1 MFVYKRWVQIIDA
14 KFPGDSQLNEYLR
27 FFQENSGSGSNLHI
41 PWDQKKS
48 THRRCGMYNREE
60 AVSPVIGV
68 ILMVAITVILAA
80 VIAAFVFGM
89 AGNVDKTKMV
99 SVVGER
105 VNSSSTGGANTNGWI
120 KMTNYGGQD
129 AGKLVTTSTTA
140 WPFEVKINGQNPARG
155 QFVNMTESVGTIGY
169 YQIPAGT
176 ENNPGKT
183 DVTVT
188 GHFQDGKASVVYS
201 SKL

>member
-41 PWDQKKS
+41 PWDQRKS

-89 AGNVDKTKMV
+89 TGNVSKTKEV
-99 SVVGER
+99 SLVAQA
-105 VNSSSTGGANTNGWI
+105 SSSCSDAVEITNHGGKDTKSVAYFNVTVGTSKDAVPTGCSQVWLTNQTGSVGR
-120 KMTNYGGQD
+120 YGGQTVNLD
-129 AGKLVTTSTTA
+129 KVLVVATFLDGST
-140 WPFEVKINGQNPARG
+140 Q
-155 QFVNMTESVGTIGY
+155 
-169 YQIPAGT
+169 
-176 ENNPGKT
+176 
-183 DVTVT
+183 
-188 GHFQDGKASVVYS
+188 VVVDTNI
-201 SKL
+201 